1 MQSAHPWRPNR
12 CRADVC
18 GRRQDERGHQLLW
31 WLGQVCDVSLDLHGE
46 LLLGSGQKIL
56 QWLEKLIINLQIII
70 FEILHSDNLC
80 WELWMFISIFC
91 DLDLLFKVMR
101 HFGCS
106 ENYTLTFNFH
116 WVDSVWLLLDTE
128 FEPVSHGREKVH
140 GNGHGK
146 VTEINFLFSCSWI
159 IESCSVFCMWYFFI
173 FPTSCSLSQCQVWCQ
188 FQINSCVSYSLWCC
202 HHKCFA
208 KQPSHMVCNT
218 EG

>member
-1 MQSAHPWRPNR
+1 MMMNTLMTEMQSAHPWRPNR

-101 HFGCS
+101 HFGCC

-128 FEPVSHGREKVH
+128 FEPVSHRVGKRYMEMGMEKLQ
-140 GNGHGK
+140 K
-146 VTEINFLFSCSWI
+146 LI
-159 IESCSVFCMWYFFI
+159 SCSV
-173 FPTSCSLSQCQVWCQ
+173 V
-188 FQINSCVSYSLWCC
+188 
-202 HHKCFA
+202 H
-208 KQPSHMVCNT
+208 
-218 EG
+218 E